1 MISLRTN
8 SAALVALRNMNQTQ
22 VRLEENLQRLS
33 SGLRLNSAADDP
45 AGIGMS
51 VKFEARIRSL
61 GQAERNAQDGQNLL
75 ETAGGGLTEISGLLS
90 KIRELAVE
98 ASDATVS
105 TSDRADLNLEFNEL
119 REEIDRLAENMEY
132 NDISLLNG
140 SASTLTLHVG
150 ADGGAS
156 DQLRIGISDTRVAAL
171 SGLSIA
177 SFSSAGAA
185 SSAISSIDG
194 AIDIVNTTQASVGSS
209 LNRLDAS
216 LGALG
221 TERDNLIAANS
232 QIRDAD
238 LAVEASEFARNQ
250 VLMDA
255 GLAVLAQ
262 ANAMGSRVVGLI
274 G

>member
-1 MISLRTN
+1 M
-8 SAALVALRNMNQTQ
+8 
-22 VRLEENLQRLS
+22 RLEENLQRLS
-33 SGLRLNSAADDP
+33 SGLRVNSAADDP

-61 GQAERNAQDGQNLL
+61 AQAERNAQDGQNLL
-75 ETAGGGLTEISGLLS
+75 ETASSGLTEISGLLS

-105 TSDRADLNLEFNEL
+105 TSDRADLDLEFNEL
-119 REEIDRLAENMEY
+119 RDEIDRLAQNMEY

-140 SASTLTLHVG
+140 SASSLTLHVG
-150 ADGGAS
+150 ADGGS
-156 DQLRIGISDTRVAAL
+156 SNQITIGINDTRVASL

-177 SFSSAGAA
+177 SFSSAVAA

-194 AIDIVNTTQASVGSS
+194 AIDIVNTTQASVGAS
-209 LNRLDAS
+209 LNRLDAAVGS
-216 LGALG
+216 LGA
-221 TERDNLIAANS
+221 ERDNLTAANS

-238 LAVEASEFARNQ
+238 LAFEASQFARNQ

-262 ANAMGSRVVGLI
+262 ANAMGSNVIGLI